1 MKFKTCLITLALSL
15 YTQTVTA
22 SSNAS
27 VQTGSLETAVLTA
40 ILAPFLTS
48 AVIAVFYTRLEDY
61 SAILG
66 SLSGLVSFVAILSVL
81 EKTGAVSYPWIP
93 SMNIAAQ
100 FYVDGLSVFFG
111 LLASGIGVLV
121 FLYSWKYMEHGEWK
135 RKYYTAL
142 TAFMGSMIGLI
153 FSSNLI
159 LLFLFWEFTSICSF
173 VLISHHQRTS
183 DGIRA
188 SKKSLLVTVGSGLAL
203 LLGFILLGSA
213 TGTYSIVELL
223 SNGKTLS
230 ALESTGLTT
239 AVVALIGIG
248 AAGKSAQIPLHI
260 WLPDAMEAPTPV
272 SSFLHSATMVKAG
285 VFLLLRFRPILG
297 EAIAWNFL
305 LLTLGLSTMFIA
317 ALLAVASTELKQLL
331 AYSTASHLGLIVA
344 GIGFPTAV
352 GVETSLFHVL
362 NHAVFKAGLFM
373 VAGIVLHEAG
383 TQKFSELSGLRHNW
397 PGLAAIGTLLSL
409 SMAGLPPFNGF
420 YSKEL
425 LFEAAYHT
433 ASHIGGITW
442 ILPAI
447 SVLGSVFTFIYSL
460 KFISVFYGRKSQDLH
475 DVPRKMI
482 LSPAIL
488 AVTTIAITA
497 TPNHFINV
505 LVDPALEL
513 LADTQHG
520 LSVHM
525 PKKLKPAF
533 VMSLVT
539 IGFGSFGIGYLNV
552 VERKARKITA
562 LAALSPNKYYFKAL
576 DKADEL
582 SNRMITKVES
592 GLLRTYAVWVLIIST
607 VTGTVGY
614 LLAGP
619 LPAFQI
625 TATLP
630 AAVVLAVS
638 LVSVSAVLR
647 SQSYTSSVM
656 ILSIL
661 GFMVSIFYLLLD
673 APDLV
678 LTQLVVETMSLIVFL
693 LVLNKLP
700 SFDKEI
706 SFDRKKRDTII
717 SAIAG
722 LMVFLSVM
730 YSTAE
735 ETPSK
740 VADYF
745 IGHAVSGSG
754 GGNVVNVILVDF
766 RGLDT
771 LGEVSVIA
779 MAGLAVLML
788 FNMRGVGQ

>member
-1 MKFKTCLITLALSL
+1 MNFKTCLITLALSL

-61 SAILG
+61 SAIIG
-66 SLSGLVSFVAILSVL
+66 SLSGLISFIAAISLIG
-81 EKTGAVSYPWIP
+81 KTGVVSYLWIP

-142 TAFMGSMIGLI
+142 TAFMGSMIGLV

-173 VLISHHQRTS
+173 VLISHHQRKRA
-183 DGIRA
+183 GIMA

-213 TGTYSIVELL
+213 TDTYSIVEML
-223 SNGKTLS
+223 SDGQALS

-285 VFLLLRFRPILG
+285 VFLLLRFRSILG
-297 EAIAWNFL
+297 EAVAWNFL

-383 TQKFSELSGLRHNW
+383 TQKFSELSGLRHDW

-409 SMAGLPPFNGF
+409 SMAGIPPFNGF

-433 ASHIGGITW
+433 ASHTGGITW

-497 TPNHFINV
+497 TPNQFISV
-505 LVDPALEL
+505 LVNPALEL
-513 LADTQHG
+513 LAHTSHG

-525 PKKLKPAF
+525 PKNLKPAF
-533 VMSLVT
+533 VMSLIT
-539 IGFGSFGIGYLNV
+539 IGLGSFGIGYLNV
-552 VERKARKITA
+552 VERKAKKITA
-562 LAALSPNKYYFKAL
+562 LTALSPNKYYFKAL

-607 VTGTVGY
+607 VTGTAGY

-788 FNMRGVGQ
+788 FKMRGVEQ